1 MKLDL
6 FQVLYGKVQNAFL
19 LENLQIDLQA
29 PNFDKL
35 VLRRIQDLP

>member
-1 MKLDL
+1 MKFDL
-6 FQVLYGKVQNAFL
+6 AQTLYGKAQNAFP

-35 VLRRIQDLP
+35 VLRRIQDLL

>member
-6 FQVLYGKVQNAFL
+6 FQTLYGKAQNAFP

-29 PNFDKL
+29 QISTN
-35 VLRRIQDLP
+35 